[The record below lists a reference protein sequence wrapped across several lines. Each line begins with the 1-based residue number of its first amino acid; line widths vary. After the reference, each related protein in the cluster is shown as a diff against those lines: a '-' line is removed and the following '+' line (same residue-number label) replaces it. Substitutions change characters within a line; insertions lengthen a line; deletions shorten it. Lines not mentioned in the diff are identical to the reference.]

1 MIRLYRFLQ
10 PFRATIGV
18 ILLLTLLQSLANLY
32 LPTLLASIVDTGIV
46 NKDIGYIVREGALML
61 LISFGGV
68 LCALAATFLSSR
80 TAVGFGKIVRSK
92 LFSRVESFSLHEFD
106 KFGTATL
113 ITRTTND
120 VTQVQLVTVL
130 VLGMMVSAPLTGIGG
145 LIMALL
151 LDRPLTLVL
160 AVAVPILVVAILL
173 IARAS
178 IPLFRLMQL
187 KLDKLNLVV
196 RENLTG
202 IRVVR
207 AFNRIDHE
215 HVRFEE
221 SNSDLT
227 NNAIKANRIVAF
239 LMPILFLVMNLT
251 LVAIIWFGAIR
262 IDTGGMQVGSLI
274 AFTQYATQ
282 ILFSLLMVS
291 MLFVTI
297 PRAAAAAVRINEVL
311 DTAPEITDPFAAQ
324 GKARD
329 KIGLDDQP
337 RRAGAERGFVE
348 FQNVTF
354 RYPGA
359 EQPAL
364 CDISFSV
371 KPGELTAIIGGTGS
385 GKSTLVH
392 LILRFYDVDSGRIL
406 VDGADVRDMPQ
417 ETLRA
422 KIGFVPQKTVLF
434 SGTIA
439 ENLTYGKADATEQEM
454 LKAAETAQA
463 TEFISAMDKG
473 FGSRIAQGGAN
484 ISGGQKQ
491 RLAIARALVRKPE
504 IYILDD
510 SFSALDFRTDARL
523 RAALKKETADST
535 VLVVAQRVAT
545 VMDADRIIVLD
556 EGRIVGMGRH
566 RELMQTCGVY
576 REIVSSQLS
585 EEEIA

>member
-1 MIRLYRFLQ
+1 MIRLYRFLK

-46 NKDIGYIVREGALML
+46 NKDIGYIVREGGLML

-68 LCALAATFLSSR
+68 LCALVATFLSSR

-92 LFSRVESFSLHEFD
+92 LFTRVESFSLHEFD

-215 HVRFEE
+215 HIRFEE

-239 LMPILFLVMNLT
+239 LIPILFLVMNLT

-291 MLFVTI
+291 MLFVMI

-311 DTAPEITDPFAAQ
+311 DTAPEITDP
-324 GKARD
+324 G
-329 KIGLDDQP
+329 QP
-337 RRAGAERGFVE
+337 RRADAERGFVE

-364 CDISFSV
+364 
-371 KPGELTAIIGGTGS
+371 A
-385 GKSTLVH
+385 
-392 LILRFYDVDSGRIL
+392 
-406 VDGADVRDMPQ
+406 
-417 ETLRA
+417 
-422 KIGFVPQKTVLF
+422 
-434 SGTIA
+434 
-439 ENLTYGKADATEQEM
+439 
-454 LKAAETAQA
+454 
-463 TEFISAMDKG
+463 
-473 FGSRIAQGGAN
+473 
-484 ISGGQKQ
+484 
-491 RLAIARALVRKPE
+491 
-504 IYILDD
+504 
-510 SFSALDFRTDARL
+510 
-523 RAALKKETADST
+523 
-535 VLVVAQRVAT
+535 
-545 VMDADRIIVLD
+545 
-556 EGRIVGMGRH
+556 
-566 RELMQTCGVY
+566 
-576 REIVSSQLS
+576 
-585 EEEIA
+585 